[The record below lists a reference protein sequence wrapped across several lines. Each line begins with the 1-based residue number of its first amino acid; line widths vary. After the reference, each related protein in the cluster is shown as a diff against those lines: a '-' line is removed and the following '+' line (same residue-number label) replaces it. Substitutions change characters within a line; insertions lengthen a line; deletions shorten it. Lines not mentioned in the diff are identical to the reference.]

1 MRRVIALLVLTVA
14 ISQAQPASAQARGVE
29 ELPMTIQIRD
39 YAHVPAQSIARASRI
54 VSDLYARIGVR
65 IEWLGVVSPG
75 DRRGGSDNRDEGS
88 RGQIRQMT
96 ILLVTPTMAARGHVG
111 ENVLGFVAVAN
122 EGMGRIAYVVFDRL
136 RDTARHATTSVED
149 VLGFVMAHEIAHL
162 LLPIDAQA
170 KAGLMKDRWTVDD
183 FRQLDV
189 RQLGFSELETNLIRN
204 TIANDPPTLASRAT
218 GWNAGDQ
225 CIALPPGEREVARR
239 VVNEGESPRRR
250 DRHTGW
256 VDRTRDRTWLDCPRP
271 ADPSSSSDSDP
282 R

>member
-29 ELPMTIQIRD
+29 ELPMTILIRD

-75 DRRGGSDNRDEGS
+75 DRRGGSDNRDEGA

-136 RDTARHATTSVED
+136 RDTARHATTSLED

-162 LLPIDAQA
+162 LLPVDAQA
-170 KAGLMKDRWTVDD
+170 KAGLMKDRWTVDE
-183 FRQLDV
+183 FRQLNV
-189 RQLGFSELETNLIRN
+189 RQLGFSELETDLIRN
-204 TIANDPPTLASRAT
+204 TVANDLSTLASRAA
-218 GWNAGDQ
+218 GPNAGDQ
-225 CIALPPGEREVARR
+225 CVALPPGEREVARR
-239 VVNEGESPRRR
+239 VVNEEESPRRR
-250 DRHTGW
+250 DRHTEW
-256 VDRTRDRTWLDCPRP
+256 VDRSRDRTWLDCPRQ
-271 ADPSSSSDSDP
+271 ANPSSSSDSDQ